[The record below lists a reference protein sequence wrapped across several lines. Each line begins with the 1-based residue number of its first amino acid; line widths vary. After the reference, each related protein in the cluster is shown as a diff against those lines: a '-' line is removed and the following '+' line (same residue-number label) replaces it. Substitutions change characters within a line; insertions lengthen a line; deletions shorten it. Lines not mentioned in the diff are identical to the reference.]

1 MFGKPPKEVKY
12 GYPMSEKGKKR
23 EDIRREAWERAVGEL
38 KGVVGDVKVLAE
50 ELGRRSGG
58 ERMKY

>member
-1 MFGKPPKEVKY
+1 
-12 GYPMSEKGKKR
+12 MSEKGKKR